1 MRSFEIPT
9 SKAKLK
15 LLDSAEGLVAERG
28 FDAVSVRDVTQ
39 LAKANVAAVN
49 YHFGSREGMMSLM
62 MVRRMGPVHQQQL
75 KNLNILEKKRGSKAV
90 PLEEIIE
97 AWLGP
102 LFVQA
107 TKNESKDEVL
117 RHSVARILPLAVS
130 ELPDP
135 LQESGAELWKRYL
148 KAFGKCLKE
157 LTAEEL
163 VWRLHLLNGAAI
175 QSLMGCGSMRAW
187 TGIADASA
195 TVEQRL
201 ARLLRLAAPMMRE
214 GGMKADGEAKPKPP
228 QGTFDF

>member
-75 KNLNILEKKRGSKAV
+75 KNLNILEKKRGSKSV

-117 RHSVARILPLAVS
+117 RHSLARILPLAVS

-135 LQESGAELWKRYL
+135 LQESGAEIIHLGHNRSVKDIVVAALPNLLLSYCCRECPTRVYKFQFICSYL
-148 KAFGKCLKE
+148 YS
-157 LTAEEL
+157 
-163 VWRLHLLNGAAI
+163 R
-175 QSLMGCGSMRAW
+175 
-187 TGIADASA
+187 
-195 TVEQRL
+195 
-201 ARLLRLAAPMMRE
+201 
-214 GGMKADGEAKPKPP
+214 
-228 QGTFDF
+228 